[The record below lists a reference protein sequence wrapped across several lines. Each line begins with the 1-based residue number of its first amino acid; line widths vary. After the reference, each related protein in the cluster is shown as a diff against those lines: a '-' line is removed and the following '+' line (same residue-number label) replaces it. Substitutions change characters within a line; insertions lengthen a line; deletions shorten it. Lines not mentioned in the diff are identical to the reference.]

1 MLIPAVV
8 LALSVVAGG
17 IEAASVESLA
27 LKAKPRAIVVDTM
40 GGRITLVGVP
50 DKVVQQLAAQSTLCP
65 TTERMVDDG
74 PLQLRCR
81 SRRVV
86 AELNGATLQLRSVQ
100 TTPLTTDA
108 SRAPKAFYNPEL
120 YSLGGPCPG
129 DTPSSRGE
137 CAMARGAVVEAALA
151 FRDAWRA
158 PEGHHAHAALRL
170 GDLAWMAGDLESA
183 AGWYDRSGAGVFA
196 RLAAARLC
204 ELTTACLDGPVSRLH
219 FDPWD
224 QTGMP
229 APMIDES
236 VLRRARAYAF
246 ANRLDDAV
254 RLLLQASSREH
265 SPCENEVVLCRK
277 IATEALHAR
286 RGRDAPG
293 ALALAMSLNKPFE
306 GEGAVELAREV
317 VAQVDHLGAPV
328 YAASVLAAVT
338 AVVPKNELPS
348 HLAATAEHY
357 LAASDIVRA
366 DIVIAFARSR
376 GLQKGKRWQAISA
389 LRRAVEAGNDA
400 QAVHGDDARTLA
412 DVVHT
417 DARDAH
423 DAGHDAAHSTPT
435 QKTPSTSR
443 HKAPAAHTAAGAH
456 DAPHDAKKA
465 DEHATPEVKKADAKK
480 ADAKKADAKK
490 ADAKKAD
497 AKKPDE
503 HKPDE
508 HKPDEHKPEAKKPE
522 AKKPEADGVK
532 KAETTA
538 SASKS

>member
-1 MLIPAVV
+1 
-8 LALSVVAGG
+8 
-17 IEAASVESLA
+17 
-27 LKAKPRAIVVDTM
+27 
-40 GGRITLVGVP
+40 
-50 DKVVQQLAAQSTLCP
+50 
-65 TTERMVDDG
+65 MVDDG
-74 PLQLRCR
+74 PLLLRCR

-108 SRAPKAFYNPEL
+108 SRPPKAFYNPEV
-120 YSLGGPCPG
+120 YSFGGPCPG

-204 ELTTACLDGPVSRLH
+204 ELTTACLDGPASRLH

-229 APMIDES
+229 AAMIDES
-236 VLRRARAYAF
+236 ILRRARAYAF

-254 RLLLQASSREH
+254 RLLLSAPRDH
-265 SPCENEVVLCRK
+265 SPCESEVVLCRK

-293 ALALAMSLNKPFE
+293 ALALAMSLAKPFE

-338 AVVPKNELPS
+338 AVVPKSELPS
-348 HLAATAEHY
+348 HLASTAEHY
-357 LAASDIVRA
+357 LAADDIVRA

-376 GLQKGKRWQAISA
+376 GLQKGKRWQAIAA
-389 LRRAVEAGNDA
+389 LRRSVEAGLRAAEKSADA
-400 QAVHGDDARTLA
+400 HAEHGDDEKTLA
-412 DVVHT
+412 EVVHT
-417 DARDAH
+417 DAHDAGH
-423 DAGHDAAHSTPT
+423 DAGHDAAHSTST
-435 QKTPSTSR
+435 QKTPSSSR
-443 HKAPAAHTAAGAH
+443 HKAPAAHTAPRAH
-456 DAPHDAKKA
+456 DAPHDAKS
-465 DEHATPEVKKADAKK
+465 DAKT
-480 ADAKKADAKK
+480 DDHAKKPDAHT
-490 ADAKKAD
+490 AD
-497 AKKPDE
+497 AKKPDAK
-503 HKPDE
+503 KPDAK
-508 HKPDEHKPEAKKPE
+508 KPDAKKPDDEHKPEAKKPE
-522 AKKPEADGVK
+522 AKSDADGVK
-532 KAETTA
+532 KAATTA
-538 SASKS
+538 SASKT